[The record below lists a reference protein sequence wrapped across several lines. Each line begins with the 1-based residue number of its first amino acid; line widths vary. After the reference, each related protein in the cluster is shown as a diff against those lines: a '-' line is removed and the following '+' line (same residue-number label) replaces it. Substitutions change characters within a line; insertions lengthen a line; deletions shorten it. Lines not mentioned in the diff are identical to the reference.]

1 MAGHIYTVEFRIFSE
16 TIDPDTITRELGLR
30 PCRIQLN
37 GQLRGDGKP
46 MSGMW
51 AYDGEH
57 EMGARVEWTSLEEGL
72 TFLLNRLW
80 PLRETIARCALSAQ
94 LIWWCG
100 NFQTSFDG
108 GPKLS
113 ASLLKRL
120 GEFGAEL
127 YIDNYF
133 PNEDEEGNE

>member
-1 MAGHIYTVEFRIFSE
+1 MT
-16 TIDPDTITRELGLR
+16 
-30 PCRIQLN
+30 
-37 GQLRGDGKP
+37 
-46 MSGMW
+46 GMW

-57 EMGARVEWTSLEEGL
+57 EKGPRVEWTSLEEGL
-72 TFLLNRLW
+72 TFLLTQLW
-80 PLRETIARCALSAQ
+80 PLRETIARCAPSAQ
-94 LIWWCG
+94 VIWWCG

-108 GPKLS
+108 GPTLS

-133 PNEDEEGNE
+133 SNEDDETKSGRRFED